1 MPIVSTP
8 VLIAA
13 ARSGHVVS
21 FPTDTVPALAVLPSL
36 GTKIY
41 ALKQRPEN
49 KPLILM
55 ASTWT
60 ELQEFIAGDHPAW
73 ARVVQRYLPG
83 ALTLVLPANDR
94 GQVLNHTDTIG
105 VRIPRSPIALG
116 ILQQTGPLLTTSANL
131 SGSPPLTTMATIA
144 DTFPSVFVL
153 DRESRSQG
161 RPSTVIK
168 WIGNGWQVL
177 RQGDVNFP
185 TVDIH
190 PILKDRDS

>member
-1 MPIVSTP
+1 VPIVSTP

-21 FPTDTVPALAVLPSL
+21 FPTDTVPALAVLPHL

-41 ALKQRPEN
+41 ALKQRPDH

-60 ELQEFIAGDHPAW
+60 ELQEFIAGTHPEW
-73 ARVVQRYLPG
+73 TQVVRRYLPG

-94 GQVLNHTDTIG
+94 GQALNHTATIG

-131 SGSPPLTTMATIA
+131 SGSPPLTAMATIV

-153 DRESRSQG
+153 DRESMSQG

-185 TVDIH
+185 TDN
-190 PILKDRDS
+190 